1 MLSRVHSQNV
11 RARMRLRTRKRA
23 DARPSAQRA
32 PACARR
38 KILYAHGS
46 FVAVAGV
53 DNEEEPVFLAEIV
66 GGPLHVGDLH
76 VRVRWLELTDAVDDG
91 FAVYDASQ
99 GELERIPSLSIVGPV
114 SLWTVTVPGEE
125 GKKLFSWTGRD
136 ATLQAMERGV
146 IHGYTSD
153 DEDAGKEWVAG
164 CKGAVV
170 QWRRA
175 LPRFRPCKGREIVGE

>member
-11 RARMRLRTRKRA
+11 RALMRLRTRKRA

-66 GGPLHVGDLH
+66 GGPLHVGDVH